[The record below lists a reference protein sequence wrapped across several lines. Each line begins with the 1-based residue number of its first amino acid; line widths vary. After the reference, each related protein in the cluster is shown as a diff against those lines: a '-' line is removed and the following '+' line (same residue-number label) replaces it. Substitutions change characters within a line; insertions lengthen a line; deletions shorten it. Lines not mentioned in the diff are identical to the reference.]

1 MPVRV
6 ELIDEAVE
14 DEDLVRYAA
23 TGTLPLFLKKL
34 IRLEEVG
41 EEAGRPLG
49 GGLTGWRKIV
59 VGDRDWRIISTMDT
73 TGTTA
78 TVWVIGDR
86 DDAACY
92 AEASRRVEALGK
104 DQPQATSLAAVM
116 SRVSEAQ
123 RAAKQRRDRASSRQD
138 QGARSC
144 RIIPLATC
152 AGLKSAPPSSP
163 SGPGCS
169 RRRGRG
175 LGAPRGCR
183 R

>member
-6 ELIDEAVE
+6 ELIDDAV
-14 DEDLVRYAA
+14 DDLARWAA
-23 TGTLPLFLKKL
+23 TGTLPLFLEKL

-59 VGDRDWRIISTMDT
+59 VGDRDWRIIFTMDT

-92 AEASRRVEALGK
+92 AEASRRVEALGT
-104 DQPQATSLAAVM
+104 DQPQAASLAAVM
-116 SRVSEAQ
+116 FRVSEA
-123 RAAKQRRDRASSRQD
+123 RRNA
-138 QGARSC
+138 
-144 RIIPLATC
+144 
-152 AGLKSAPPSSP
+152 
-163 SGPGCS
+163 
-169 RRRGRG
+169 RRRTR
-175 LGAPRGCR
+175 
-183 R
+183 